1 MKYTSVFHN
10 ETDEN
15 TYLIFDENTKNGV
28 IVDPGCSIDK
38 IEKMIED
45 NGVKVRYILLTHC
58 HYDHIMSLVPLKEKT
73 GASIVTGDK
82 GSINIGD
89 PFINL
94 TEHGLGYR
102 IENIHSDVIL
112 KDGESLVIDGL
123 EIKCIYT
130 PGHTNCGVCYLVENE
145 LFAGDTLFLRS
156 CGRWDLPTGNSEIL
170 FESIREKLY
179 TLPDET
185 VVHSGHGHDTQI
197 GYEKK
202 FNFCVKA

>member
-28 IVDPGCSIDK
+28 IVDPGCPIEK
-38 IEKMIED
+38 IEKMIEE

-58 HYDHIMSLVPLKEKT
+58 HYDHIMSLIPLKERT

-94 TEHGLGYR
+94 TEHGLGYK

-112 KDGESLVIDGL
+112 KDGESLVLDGL

-156 CGRWDLPTGNSEIL
+156 CGRWDLPTGNQKIL
-170 FESIREKLY
+170 FDSIREKLY
-179 TLPDET
+179 TLPDEI